1 MSFEAHNLP
10 KHNFTSV
17 SSSQILQANIFRRA
31 HNESNKSS
39 VSIYFF
45 TFFFS
50 YSVQNWSSE
59 FRKWLGNE
67 RLKVY
72 TVNSDKRVKVKNEH
86 MLGGGERERVQMCPF
101 TVFEL
106 IMSRKK
112 VLL

>member
-10 KHNFTSV
+10 KGDFTSV
-17 SSSQILQANIFRRA
+17 SSSQILKANIFRRA
-31 HNESNKSS
+31 HNESTKLS
-39 VSIYFF
+39 VSIFFF
-45 TFFFS
+45 TFFFCS

-86 MLGGGERERVQMCPF
+86 TLGEGKGTDVPIYRF
-101 TVFEL
+101 
-106 IMSRKK
+106 
-112 VLL
+112 

>member
-1 MSFEAHNLP
+1 MS
-10 KHNFTSV
+10 
-17 SSSQILQANIFRRA
+17 LQAKFSRQIFFRRA

-39 VSIYFF
+39 VSIFFF

-86 MLGGGERERVQMCPF
+86 TLGEGKGTDVPIYCF
-101 TVFEL
+101 
-106 IMSRKK
+106 
-112 VLL
+112 

>member
-10 KHNFTSV
+10 KDDFSLQVKFSRQIFFAERITSLL
-17 SSSQILQANIFRRA
+17 SHLFQ
-31 HNESNKSS
+31 
-39 VSIYFF
+39 YFSLHLF
-45 TFFFS
+45 CS

-86 MLGGGERERVQMCPF
+86 TLGGGGEGKGTDMPIYCF
-101 TVFEL
+101 
-106 IMSRKK
+106 
-112 VLL
+112 